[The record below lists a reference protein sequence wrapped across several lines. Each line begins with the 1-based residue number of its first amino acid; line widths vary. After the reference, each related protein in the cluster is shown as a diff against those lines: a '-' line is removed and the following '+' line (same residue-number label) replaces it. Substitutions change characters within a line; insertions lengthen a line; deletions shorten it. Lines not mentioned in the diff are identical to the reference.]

1 MANQNLREKL
11 CLSWN
16 EHQSTMMSTLKTLFE
31 KDDGTKDVTL
41 VSEDGEQIRSHRF
54 ILTSTS
60 GFFSGLFSRHQ
71 HHRDPVV
78 FLTNIRAAELR
89 SVLEFMYLGQVF
101 LHQDALDTFMFAADK
116 LQVRGLA
123 DPEQPQ
129 PPDVARVD
137 PKMAAGKTV
146 QYDYQ
151 KPQATPSKMVTVRT
165 DLKSTSGAG
174 DSNSNK
180 TSVFDPIDLMQQQ
193 SKILMDPIQEIVDQY
208 NIKQEVFQQEE
219 EDLFSLALDDLD
231 IPTGPVLENNAVVGD
246 RVTTSDDAS
255 GVLDPMSFQYLD
267 WNRGIE
273 TECEV
278 SCADTSSSAVVPV
291 ARMYSCE
298 KCDYKSAKLFNV
310 KKHTAA
316 VHDGVRYPCKFC
328 DYSATETGHLRKH
341 MRTKHRGEM

>member
-1 MANQNLREKL
+1 MANQNIRDKL

-60 GFFSGLFSRHQ
+60 GFFCQLFSRHQ

-208 NIKQEVFQQEE
+208 NIKQEVFQQED

-231 IPTGPVLENNAVVGD
+231 IPAVPVLENNAVVED

>member
-60 GFFSGLFSRHQ
+60 GFFCQLFSRHQ

-165 DLKSTSGAG
+165 DLKSTTGAG

-231 IPTGPVLENNAVVGD
+231 IPTGPVLENNAAVED

-341 MRTKHRGEM
+341 MRTKHKGQM